1 MRYLIVEFVRK
12 MGRGETLQV
21 RNLQSRVYKQFPN
34 ECERLGF
41 TKGKH
46 IEEKWRK
53 DIRWGLQDAKHQGLI
68 EHVGSAK
75 SGLWKRI

>member
-1 MRYLIVEFVRK
+1 MRYLIAEFIRK
-12 MGRGETLQV
+12 MGGGAILPVQI
-21 RNLQSRVYKQFPN
+21 LQSRVYKQFPN

-41 TKGKH
+41 TGGKR